1 MRQGSRRRRTELVKT
16 PVPSSGRRYK
26 DGVRDVLFPLV
37 VAAFFALTTLLVAGC
52 ARIVGRTD
60 TTERVDR

>member
-1 MRQGSRRRRTELVKT
+1 
-16 PVPSSGRRYK
+16 
-26 DGVRDVLFPLV
+26 VRDVLFPLV

-60 TTERVDR
+60 TTERLDR